1 MKTKII
7 ISLMLLAGLSGCT
20 TNELAQKNNVEKVV
34 MQNEAKLS
42 SQYLKQISI
51 ISGRLDGMNQ
61 AIIQG
66 LTETLDTVR
75 LAREMAENSLAL
87 AEKNQRLL
95 EELKAG
101 SGAATGGN
109 AGGDDE
115 GDEEAAQEDDF

>member
-1 MKTKII
+1 
-7 ISLMLLAGLSGCT
+7 MLLAGLSGCT

-66 LTETLDTVR
+66 LTETLDTAR

-95 EELKAG
+95 EELKASGG
-101 SGAATGGN
+101 SAGGN
-109 AGGDDE
+109 GGEDDA